1 MHFEVKFLMNFFL
14 VFASACTVDVTAS
27 VSWCTVDG
35 GGY

>member
-27 VSWCTVDG
+27 VS
-35 GGY
+35 